1 MEHRVWIPRAVLAVG
16 WRRGRGASRAPEG
29 VSTGPKSVPDR
40 PRGEGPGPLT
50 SHAASTIFHDPSHEG
65 GKPQK
70 WAATTGGPTL
80 GAPRSRARVASVA
93 GGRAAFPPTSWL
105 RPELARVFFV
115 GVAVLRGPS
124 CRNHIGGGD
133 ISEKRVR
140 VNEQIRISPVRL
152 IGDAG
157 EQIGIVSI
165 DEARER
171 ATERGLDLVEVAP
184 DARPPVVKMMDY
196 GKYKYEA
203 ARAAREARK
212 KQHTIQVK
220 EVKFRPGIEE
230 HDYDFKIRHA
240 RRFLEEGNK
249 VKLTM
254 MFRGR
259 QVTHPEL
266 GLEILSRVTEDLVDI
281 AKVEQNASFEGRQM
295 SMVISPLK
303 IK

>member
-1 MEHRVWIPRAVLAVG
+1 
-16 WRRGRGASRAPEG
+16 
-29 VSTGPKSVPDR
+29 
-40 PRGEGPGPLT
+40 
-50 SHAASTIFHDPSHEG
+50 
-65 GKPQK
+65 
-70 WAATTGGPTL
+70 
-80 GAPRSRARVASVA
+80 
-93 GGRAAFPPTSWL
+93 L
-105 RPELARVFFV
+105 RPELARAFFYV
-115 GVAVLRGPS
+115 GNRPRGRS
-124 CRNHIGGGD
+124 GRDHIGGGD
-133 ISEKRVR
+133 ISDKRIR

-184 DARPPVVKMMDY
+184 EARPPVVKMMDY
-196 GKYKYEA
+196 GKFKYEQ

-230 HDYDFKIRHA
+230 HDYEFKTRHA

-266 GLEILSRVTEDLVDI
+266 GLEVLSRVTEELADI
-281 AKVEQNASFEGRQM
+281 AKVEQHPSFEGRQM
-295 SMVISPLK
+295 SMVLSPLK
-303 IK
+303 VT

>member
-1 MEHRVWIPRAVLAVG
+1 MSGRAGCRSSGHCGCDPSDISGLFFSWSIEG
-16 WRRGRGASRAPEG
+16 GRGF
-29 VSTGPKSVPDR
+29 
-40 PRGEGPGPLT
+40 PRWDPG
-50 SHAASTIFHDPSHEG
+50 SE
-65 GKPQK
+65 
-70 WAATTGGPTL
+70 
-80 GAPRSRARVASVA
+80 VA
-93 GGRAAFPPTSWL
+93 
-105 RPELARVFFV
+105 E
-115 GVAVLRGPS
+115 
-124 CRNHIGGGD
+124 

-140 VNEQIRISPVRL
+140 VNEQIRISPIRL
-152 IGDAG
+152 IGDKG

-165 DEARER
+165 DEARDR
-171 ATERGLDLVEVAP
+171 AADKGLDLVEVAP

-203 ARAAREARK
+203 ARQAREARK

-230 HDYDFKIRHA
+230 HDYDFKTRHA

-266 GLEILSRVTEDLVDI
+266 GLEVLARVTEDLQDVG
-281 AKVEQNASFEGRQM
+281 KVEQNPNFEGRVM
-295 SMVISPLK
+295 SMILAPLK
-303 IK
+303 LK